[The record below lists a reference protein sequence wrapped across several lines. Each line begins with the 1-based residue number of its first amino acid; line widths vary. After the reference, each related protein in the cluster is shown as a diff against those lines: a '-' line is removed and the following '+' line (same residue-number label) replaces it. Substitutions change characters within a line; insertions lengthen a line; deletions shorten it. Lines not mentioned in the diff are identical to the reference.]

1 VVTTARKRPFLRQVQ
16 RAAHLISR
24 AAGDLAALQRGT
36 LPKRLMRRT
45 VTRSGI
51 GPFLNA
57 LFR

>member
-1 VVTTARKRPFLRQVQ
+1 MARKRSFLRQVQ
-16 RAAHLISR
+16 RDAHLLSH

-36 LPKRLMRRT
+36 LPKRLMRRKA
-45 VTRSGI
+45 TRSGI